1 MAETDGQQR
10 DTSVEARFFEAYSD
24 DGLDP
29 ELVAIAHGPNPLL
42 PAILLLLVVFAGF
55 MLTQNADD
63 AAYFFV
69 DSQPTE
75 LGDVMSWTEGAN
87 RRIEEGQLVL
97 PLHRYARLEGV
108 TQRRAVIGDRGF
120 AKLAG
125 VAVIAEMDASLLDET
140 DASRMTVGDYLA
152 FGGEHHV
159 VTEPGRL
166 VKFSELPFRYQRV
179 AGYLSRAFEIE
190 FCGIDADPELIRA
203 LRAERERKILMLGE
217 PLGRPATD
225 GEILHALG
233 PACHEVWLFQEGV
246 APSDH
251 RGAVIVCAGL
261 LLVLLGSIVSLVVW
275 VRRYRAFHRG

>member
-10 DTSVEARFFEAYSD
+10 DTELEERFFDAYSD
-24 DGLDP
+24 DGVDP

-42 PAILLLLVVFAGF
+42 PAIMLLLIVFSGF
-55 MLTQNADD
+55 MLSQNLRDVE
-63 AAYFFV
+63 YFFA
-69 DSQPTE
+69 DSQPAQ
-75 LGDVMSWTEGAN
+75 LGDVMGWTEGAN
-87 RRIEEGQLVL
+87 RRMEEGQLVL
-97 PLHRYARLEGV
+97 PLHRYAQLEGV

-125 VAVIAEMDASLLDET
+125 VALIAELDASLLDET
-140 DASRMTVGDYLA
+140 AGKRLTVGDYLA

-166 VKFSELPFRYQRV
+166 VKFSQLPFRYQRV

-203 LRAERERKILMLGE
+203 LRAERDRKILMLGE
-217 PLGRPATD
+217 SLGRPATD
-225 GEILHALG
+225 AEVLREYG

-251 RGAVIVCAGL
+251 RNVVIVSAGL
-261 LLVLLGSIVSLVVW
+261 LLVFLGSIASLIVW
-275 VRRYRAFHRG
+275 VRRYREFHRD